1 MKKYRLTI
9 YALIS
14 GILLSPAWFRWG
26 TGLILLFALTPL
38 LTIEDYLFQNK
49 ATQRPHK
56 AFLYAAL
63 SFATFNLLTTWWIW
77 NASPVGMF
85 LAILINTLLMSV
97 IFWLFHLVRRNAG
110 SGPGYFGLV
119 VFWLV
124 YEHYYMNGEIT
135 WPWLNL
141 GNGFFNDI
149 HLIQWYEF
157 TGAFGG
163 TLWVLL
169 SNILLFFLL
178 KHIITNRSLKGKYLL
193 AGIWGALVVV
203 PIVISLVMFY
213 SYEEKPA
220 PKEIVVVQPNID
232 PYNEKFG
239 GMEADK
245 QMSILLHLADSLTTR
260 QTDYVVA
267 PETFISNNVWEENLR
282 RNPSILSIKEFI
294 RTYPNVKFIVGLIY
308 RTRYLSG
315 EEITET
321 AQPIPGT
328 NYYYD
333 SFNAALQLDT
343 TNQIPIYKKS
353 KLVVG
358 VEKMPYPHLFSF
370 LQDIMLRLGGTF
382 RSHGT
387 QDYRES
393 FFSSDD
399 STGVGPVICYE
410 SVFGE
415 FVTEYIRAGANYIF
429 VVTNDGW
436 WGHTP
441 GYRQHH
447 AFSRL
452 RAIET
457 RRCVARSANTGISS
471 FINQRGEVL
480 QKTEY
485 WVPDVIKASLNAND
499 KITFYV
505 KHGDFLARW
514 GYFFS
519 LLVILY
525 TVVQAILNRKKKT
538 EYRSHKSE
546 GV

>member
-1 MKKYRLTI
+1 MKEERLII
-9 YALIS
+9 YAFVS
-14 GILLSPAWFRWG
+14 GVLLCSGWFEWG

-38 LTIEDYLFQNK
+38 LTVEDYLYQNR
-49 ATQRPHK
+49 AVHRPHK
-56 AFLYAAL
+56 AFLYAAF
-63 SFATFNLLTTWWIW
+63 SFLIFNSLTTWWIW
-77 NASPVGMF
+77 NASPVGMM
-85 LAILINTLLMSV
+85 LAILVNTLLMSI
-97 IFWLFHLVRRNAG
+97 IFWLFHLVRRNTG
-110 SGPGYFGLV
+110 NGPGYFALV

-135 WPWLNL
+135 WPWLNF

-178 KHIITNRSLKGKYLL
+178 KHLISQRSLKGKCLL
-193 AGIWGALVVV
+193 AGIWGLLVVLPV
-203 PIVISLVMFY
+203 AVSLIMFY
-213 SYEEKPA
+213 TYEEKPA
-220 PKEIVVVQPNID
+220 PKEIVVIQPNID
-232 PYNEKFG
+232 PYTEKFG
-239 GMEADK
+239 GLEADK
-245 QMSILLHLADSLTTR
+245 QMRILLHLADSLTTQ

-282 RNPSILSIKEFI
+282 RNPSIYSIAGFL

-308 RTRYLSG
+308 RTRYLTP
-315 EEITET
+315 EEITKT
-321 AQPIPGT
+321 AHPIPGT
-328 NYYYD
+328 DFYYD
-333 SFNAALQLDT
+333 SFNASLQMDT
-343 TNQIPIYKKS
+343 TGRIPIYKKS

-358 VEKMPYPHLFSF
+358 VEKMPYPHLFKF
-370 LQDIMLRLGGTF
+370 LENIMLRLGGTF

-387 QDYRES
+387 QDHREC

-399 STGVGPVICYE
+399 STGVGTAICYE

-415 FVTEYIRAGANYIF
+415 FVTEYVHAGANFIF
-429 VVTNDGW
+429 VITNDGW
-436 WGHTP
+436 WGDTP

-457 RRCVARSANTGISS
+457 RRSVVRSANTGISS
-471 FINQRGEVL
+471 FINQRGEIL

-485 WVPDVIKASLNAND
+485 WVPDVIKDTLNAND
-499 KITFYV
+499 EITFYV

-514 GYFFS
+514 AYFFS

-525 TVVQAILNRKKKT
+525 TVVQVILRRKKQT
-538 EYRSHKSE
+538 VVSRQ
-546 GV
+546 